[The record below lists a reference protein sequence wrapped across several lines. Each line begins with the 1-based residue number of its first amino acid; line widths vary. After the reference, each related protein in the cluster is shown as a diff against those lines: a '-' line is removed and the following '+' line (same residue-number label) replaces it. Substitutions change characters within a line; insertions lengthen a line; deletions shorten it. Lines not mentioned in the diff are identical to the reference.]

1 MIIMHVED
9 YEISKVS
16 TTLVCDETLVVLH
29 IKPSTYGVSEVFLSK
44 EELEQMLLLIKQK
57 EKPREKI

>member
-9 YEISKVS
+9 HEMS
-16 TTLVCDETLVVLH
+16 TTLVCEETLVVLH
-29 IKPSTYGVSEVFLSK
+29 IKPSTYGVTEVFLSK